1 MFEVRSSKKEP
12 FASSF
17 LLRTSNYR
25 QILRELTERF
35 SIVGIASAAAEA
47 AWLLSEATGLS
58 RTELYLQEQPL
69 EALVLRHLEM
79 QVAQRLSGVPLQY
92 VLGTTDFCGH
102 RLSVAPGV
110 FIPRPETEILAE
122 RAIAALRARRMPG
135 RAPLRV
141 LELGTGT
148 GALSVAIAA
157 GVPACVVAA
166 VELSWNA
173 LHVAAANLRA
183 HSLSQRVMLCQG
195 DWTGAVR
202 GRFDLIVSNPPY
214 IPTAIT
220 EQLLR
225 QQLVDP
231 RESLDGGPDGL
242 VFYERLLEEA
252 PRLLSSGGAL
262 GVECA
267 EEQAAQLQQRFRRC
281 SWARDVVSFS
291 DLAGRPRG
299 VWVETT

>member
-1 MFEVRSSKKEP
+1 MSSVSCLVSPVRD
-12 FASSF
+12 
-17 LLRTSNYR
+17 LLKLLEARLS
-25 QILRELTERF
+25 EA
-35 SIVGIASAAAEA
+35 GIASAAAEA
-47 AWLLSEATGLS
+47 AWLLSEDTGLS

-69 EALVLRHLEM
+69 EALVLRRLEA

-157 GVPACVVAA
+157 VVPACVVAA

-183 HSLSQRVMLCQG
+183 HGLAQRVMLCQG
-195 DWTGAVR
+195 DWTSAVR
-202 GRFDLIVSNPPY
+202 GSFDLIVSNPPY
-214 IPTAIT
+214 IPTAMT

-225 QQLVDP
+225 QQLGDP

-242 VFYERLLEEA
+242 AFYERLLEAA

-299 VWVETT
+299 LWVESN